1 MNACISRTALF
12 SGRATVLQH
21 NQCDFNNHDHSVV
34 FYGCKVSLCS
44 HAMAVVQMLLS
55 DLHYKFARKKYDKN
69 LLCALICE
77 GSVLSVLLVFKGWCA
92 WSHHN
97 Q

>member
-1 MNACISRTALF
+1 M
-12 SGRATVLQH
+12 LQH

-34 FYGCKVSLCS
+34 FYGCTVSLCS
-44 HAMAVVQMLLS
+44 HAMAVVQMSLS

-77 GSVLSVLLVFKGWCA
+77 GSGLSLLLVL
-92 WSHHN
+92 
-97 Q
+97 